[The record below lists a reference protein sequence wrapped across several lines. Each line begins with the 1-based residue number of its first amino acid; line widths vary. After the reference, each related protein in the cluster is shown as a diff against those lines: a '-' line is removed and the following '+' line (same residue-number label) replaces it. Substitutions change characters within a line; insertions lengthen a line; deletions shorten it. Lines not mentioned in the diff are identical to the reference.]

1 MPSKC
6 LPSLLCHSSRL
17 GSQPFIH
24 LPGAGEA
31 GVTAVAAACA
41 PLVSQLFSISAPK
54 IPHIFPKSQK
64 PS

>member
-6 LPSLLCHSSRL
+6 LPSLLCQFQAGESAL
-17 GSQPFIH
+17 IH

-31 GVTAVAAACA
+31 VAVAAAWA
-41 PLVSQLFSISAPK
+41 PPRSQLFSTLLQKS
-54 IPHIFPKSQK
+54 PHIIPTSRK